1 MEKGP
6 NAISRQKMC
15 EAFVHQVFDE
25 VYFQDMKL
33 KKLMQNCYLDNI
45 ESMMAYAMENNI
57 RLRAYFFQIK
67 QELLKVKH
75 THERKR

>member
-15 EAFVHQVFDE
+15 EAFIHKVFDE
-25 VYFQDMKL
+25 VYFQDMEL

-45 ESMMAYAMENNI
+45 EYMMSYAMENNI